1 MKKNIFPLEPDRFY
15 HIYNR
20 GINGGELF
28 FNHQNYLYFLKLIAD
43 KIKPVAQIYSYCLL
57 KSHFHIL
64 VKINTE
70 VLIRERFPE
79 KSQTLITHIISQQFS
94 NTFNSYSQAI
104 NKHFGRTWKLFELP
118 FRRKEITSNLQLIN
132 AVLYIN
138 KNPVKHKIT
147 SDYLNYPYSSLDEI
161 IKNKNVFVESHFIL
175 SLFDNF
181 DEFATALSDYNV

>member
-104 NKHFGRTWKLFELP
+104 NKHFGRTGKLFELP